1 MSIYKDS
8 FDFETSVK
16 YLIEQSNKK
25 AWFIAIISV
34 FITLLSILAVLALT
48 PLKTVEPYVIRVDNT
63 TGMVDILTTLD
74 EKQITQN
81 EALDKHFI
89 GQYIKAREGYFFDM
103 LNQDYVFTQLLSSP
117 EVAESYRAIY
127 SGENSRD
134 SRLGSWTKVEVNI
147 LSIVLGESNGIK
159 TATARV
165 NLKSTNKNSKEE
177 SLSTKVITLSYN
189 YLLNEMQEKNRILNP
204 LGFKVLTYRIDE
216 EILK

>member
-25 AWFIAIISV
+25 AWLIAIVSV
-34 FITLLSILAVLALT
+34 FITLLSILAVLVLT

-103 LNQDYVFTQLLSSP
+103 LNQDYIFTQLLSSP

-134 SRLGSWTKVEVNI
+134 SRLGSFTKVEVNI
-147 LSIVLGESNGIK
+147 LSVVLGESNGIK
-159 TATARV
+159 TATARI

-177 SLSTKVITLSYN
+177 SLSTKVITLSYK
-189 YLLNEMQEKNRILNP
+189 YFLNEMQEKNRILNP

-216 EILK
+216 EISK

>member
-25 AWFIAIISV
+25 AWLIAIVSV
-34 FITLLSILAVLALT
+34 FITLLSILAVLVLT
-48 PLKTVEPYVIRVDNT
+48 PLKTVEPYVICVDNT

-103 LNQDYVFTQLLSSP
+103 LNQDYIFTQLLSSP

-134 SRLGSWTKVEVNI
+134 SRLGSFTKVEVNI
-147 LSIVLGESNGIK
+147 LSVVLGESNGIK
-159 TATARV
+159 TATARI

-177 SLSTKVITLSYN
+177 SLSTKVITLSYK

-216 EILK
+216 EISK

>member
-16 YLIEQSNKK
+16 YLIKQSNKK
-25 AWFIAIISV
+25 AWLIAIVSV
-34 FITLLSILAVLALT
+34 FITLLSILAVLVLT

-103 LNQDYVFTQLLSSP
+103 LNQDYIFTQLLSSP

-134 SRLGSWTKVEVNI
+134 SRLGSFTKVEVNI
-147 LSIVLGESNGIK
+147 LSVVLGESNGIK
-159 TATARV
+159 TATARI

-177 SLSTKVITLSYN
+177 SLSTKVITLSYK

-216 EILK
+216 EISK